1 VDEEHSVRDGLSLR
15 NRQYDYS
22 DDLVIYSLPSL
33 SSQFNY
39 LLLEPCQIY
48 LWYIGFIVMC

>member
-15 NRQYDYS
+15 NKQYDYS

-39 LLLEPCQIY
+39 LLL
-48 LWYIGFIVMC
+48 